1 MQLHG
6 DSIHWITY
14 RCHQLLIF
22 SAMRYQ
28 HSMMA
33 LTGFIVPADISRIYQ
48 LINCTFPRSDQPVSR
63 RRQRYDA
70 MLCDGCPTVV
80 RMWGSYISAEAVF
93 AQQSEHF

>member
-33 LTGFIVPADISRIYQ
+33 LTGFIVPADISRI
-48 LINCTFPRSDQPVSR
+48 V
-63 RRQRYDA
+63 
-70 MLCDGCPTVV
+70 DGN
-80 RMWGSYISAEAVF
+80 ISADQLHVSPF
-93 AQQSEHF
+93 